1 MPHSYVKTYDKTHRA
16 MKDNAIELMMQHR
29 SVRQFTDEGVD
40 KELLDQILDC
50 GLRASNTGNMQ
61 LYSII
66 ATQRE
71 PLRSELCKL
80 HFGQCST
87 APLWLTVCTDVN
99 RYHHYCR
106 VNGCDEPYGNL
117 LWFISALVDA
127 SLCAQN
133 ICVAAEEKGL
143 GFCYLGTVNY
153 NTRQIAELLQCPK
166 GVVPVI
172 AIAMGHPAEEPRMSE
187 RLGQDAVVHNEVY
200 YDPTDEEI
208 VSTHRVRD
216 EHPFNRQMVEEN
228 GTRNYCE
235 IFTTKRYPR
244 AQNEAISAELLDFL
258 RYSGMWDF

>member
-1 MPHSYVKTYDKTHRA
+1 
-16 MKDNAIELMMQHR
+16 MKDAITTMMQHR
-29 SVRQFTDEGVD
+29 SIRQFTSEAVDEALL
-40 KELLDQILDC
+40 KEILDC

-66 ATQRE
+66 TTSQE

-87 APLWLTVCTDVN
+87 APLWLTICTDVR

-106 VNGCDEPYGNL
+106 VNQCDEPYGNF
-117 LWFISALVDA
+117 LWFASALVDA

-133 ICVAAEEKGL
+133 LCVAAESRGL
-143 GFCYLGTVNY
+143 GFCFLGTVMY
-153 NTRQIAELLQCPK
+153 NTEQIASLLQCPE

-172 AIAMGHPAEEPRMSE
+172 AIAMGHPAEESRMSE
-187 RLGQDAVVHNEVY
+187 RLGQDAVVHSEVY
-200 YDPTDEEI
+200 HDPTDDDI
-208 VSTHRVRD
+208 VRTHAVRD
-216 EHPFNRQMVEEN
+216 NDPFNQEMVRQN

-244 AQNEAISAELLDFL
+244 QQNEAISHDMLDFL
-258 RYSGMWDF
+258 RRHGAM

>member
-1 MPHSYVKTYDKTHRA
+1 MENS
-16 MKDNAIELMMQHR
+16 AIDVMLQHR
-29 SVRQFTDEGVD
+29 STRKFTAEKVD
-40 KELLDQILDC
+40 DTLLSEILEC

-66 ATQRE
+66 ATQQE
-71 PLRSELCKL
+71 PLRTELCKL
-80 HFGQCST
+80 HFGQCAT
-87 APLWLTVCTDVN
+87 APLWLTICTDVE

-117 LWFISALVDA
+117 LWFVSALVDA

-133 ICVAAEEKGL
+133 ICVAAESKGL

-172 AIAMGHPAEEPRMSE
+172 AIAMGYPDEQPRRSE
-187 RLGQDAVVHNEVY
+187 RLGQDAVLHSEVY
-200 YDPTDEEI
+200 HEPTDNELI
-208 VSTHRVRD
+208 QSHKVRD
-216 EHPFNRQMVEEN
+216 DDPFNRQMVEEN

-235 IFTTKRYPR
+235 IFTTKRYPHQMNVAVSR
-244 AQNEAISAELLDFL
+244 DLLNFL
-258 RYSGMWDF
+258 KDSGMWEF

>member
-1 MPHSYVKTYDKTHRA
+1 MN
-16 MKDNAIELMMQHR
+16 NAINTMLQHR
-29 SVRQFTDEGVD
+29 SVRKFTSEAVDARTLDE
-40 KELLDQILDC
+40 LTAC

-66 ATQRE
+66 ATQQE

-80 HFGQCST
+80 HFGQCAT
-87 APLWLTVCTDVN
+87 APLWLTICTDVA

-117 LWFISALVDA
+117 LWFVSALVDA

-133 ICVAAEEKGL
+133 ICIAAESKGL

-172 AIAMGHPAEEPRMSE
+172 AIAMGHPAEEPRLSE
-187 RLGQDAVVHNEVY
+187 RLGADAVLHRETYHV
-200 YDPTDEEI
+200 PTDAQLVE
-208 VSTHRVRD
+208 SHKVRD
-216 EHPFNRQMVEEN
+216 DNPFNKKMVEEN

-235 IFTTKRYPR
+235 IFTTKRYPHDMNVAVSR
-244 AQNEAISAELLDFL
+244 DLLQYL
-258 RYSGMWDF
+258 RDSGMWEF

>member
-1 MPHSYVKTYDKTHRA
+1 MA
-16 MKDNAIELMMQHR
+16 MMTAIETMLAHR
-29 SVRQFTDEGVD
+29 SVRKFTSQPVD
-40 KELLDQILDC
+40 DALLAELVEC
-50 GLRASNTGNMQ
+50 GIRASNTGNMQ
-61 LYSII
+61 LYSVI
-66 ATQRE
+66 ATTRE

-80 HFGQCST
+80 HFGQCAT
-87 APLWLTVCTDVN
+87 APLWLTVCVDVA

-106 VNGCDEPYGNL
+106 VNQCDEPYGNL

-133 ICVAAEEKGL
+133 ICVAAEDKGL

-172 AIAMGHPAEEPRMSE
+172 AIAMGYPDEEPRRSE
-187 RLGQDAVVHNEVY
+187 RLGQDAILYRETYHV
-200 YDPTDEEI
+200 PTDDEL
-208 VSTHRVRD
+208 VASHRVRD
-216 EHPFNRQMVEEN
+216 DDPFNKRMVEEN

-244 AQNEAISAELLDFL
+244 EMNTAVSRDLLQFL
-258 RYSGMWDF
+258 RDSGMWDF

>member
-1 MPHSYVKTYDKTHRA
+1 M
-16 MKDNAIELMMQHR
+16 DNTAIQTIMRHR
-29 SVRQFTDEGVD
+29 SVRKFTNEAVSDAMLNEII
-40 KELLDQILDC
+40 EC
-50 GLRASNTGNMQ
+50 GIRASNTGNMQ
-61 LYSII
+61 LYSVI
-66 ATQRE
+66 ATQE
-71 PLRSELCKL
+71 DPLRSELCKL

-87 APLWLTVCTDVN
+87 APLWLTICTDVN

-133 ICVAAEEKGL
+133 ICVAAEAKGL

-172 AIAMGHPAEEPRMSE
+172 AVARGHPDEQPRESE
-187 RLGQDAVVHNEVY
+187 RLGLDAVLHKETY
-200 YDPTDEEI
+200 HDPSDDDI
-208 VSTHRVRD
+208 VRTHRVRD
-216 EHPFNRQMVEEN
+216 EFPFNQQMVKEN

-235 IFTTKRYPR
+235 IFTTKRYPHDMNV
-244 AQNEAISAELLDFL
+244 AVSNDLLQFL
-258 RYSGMWDF
+258 RDSGMWDF

>member
-1 MPHSYVKTYDKTHRA
+1 MDN
-16 MKDNAIELMMQHR
+16 NAIQTMMQHR
-29 SVRQFTDEGVD
+29 SVRNFTGEAVSN
-40 KELLDQILDC
+40 ELLKEIIEC

-61 LYSII
+61 LYSVI
-66 ATQRE
+66 ATQQE
-71 PLRSELCKL
+71 PRRSELCKL
-80 HFGQCST
+80 HFGQCAS

-106 VNGCDEPYGNL
+106 VNQCDEPYGNL
-117 LWFISALVDA
+117 LWFTSALVDA

-133 ICVAAEEKGL
+133 ICVAAEAKGL

-153 NTRQIAELLQCPK
+153 NTRQIADLLQCPK

-187 RLGQDAVVHNEVY
+187 RLGLEAVLHNEVY
-200 YDPTDEEI
+200 HDPTDEEI
-208 VSTHRVRD
+208 VRTHRVRD
-216 EHPFNRQMVEEN
+216 EHPFNQLMVKEN

-244 AQNEAISAELLDFL
+244 SMNEGVSRDLLQFL
-258 RYSGMWDF
+258 KESGMWDF